1 MIMKFGVI
9 GLGRFGFTVATT
21 LAENGME
28 VLGVDSN
35 EHIVA
40 SIRDLITQ
48 AVCLQVD
55 DETTL
60 RTIGFEEM
68 DTVIVALGENFAGS
82 ILITALLKKK
92 LNIPVVITRA
102 ISAIHKDILLLIGA
116 DQVVLPEHEIGI
128 RLADNLSLPFPVLTR
143 ITKDFSLSQIIIPDR
158 LAGKSLKK
166 AGLQHV
172 CIGLRR
178 AEEIVHIEPDYVLQA
193 GDVLIVAG
201 SNDALKAIAK

>member
-1 MIMKFGVI
+1 MKFGVI

-35 EHIVA
+35 EHIVS

-48 AVCLQVD
+48 AVSIQIE

-60 RTIGFEEM
+60 RSIGFEEM

-102 ISAIHKDILLLIGA
+102 INAIHKDILLLIGA
-116 DQVVLPEHEIGI
+116 DQVVLPEHEIGLV
-128 RLADNLSLPFPVLTR
+128 LADNLSLPFPVLAR
-143 ITKDFSLSQIIIPDR
+143 ITKNFSISQ
-158 LAGKSLKK
+158 LAVPASLVGKTIKK
-166 AGLQHV
+166 ASLQQT
-172 CIGLRR
+172 CIGLRI
-178 AEEIVHIEPDYVLQA
+178 EDDIVRVEHDYSLQPN
-193 GDVLIVAG
+193 DVLVLAG
-201 SNDALKAIAK
+201 SNEALKAIIK